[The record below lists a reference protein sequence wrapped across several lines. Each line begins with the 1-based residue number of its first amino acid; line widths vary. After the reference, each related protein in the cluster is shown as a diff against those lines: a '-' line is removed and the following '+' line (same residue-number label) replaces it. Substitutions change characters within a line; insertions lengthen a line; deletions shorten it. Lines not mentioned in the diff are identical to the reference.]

1 MTAEWVYRD
10 FLKSKTHSFYVQM
23 KKKKKG
29 KDFEHIHIPYSS
41 IITKDTH

>member
-23 KKKKKG
+23 KKKKG
-29 KDFEHIHIPYSS
+29 KDFEHIHITYSS